1 MLWNFASRKY
11 WLSIKSDFMLMFY
24 VFFFLTKASF
34 FKTQELDSKKRISIF
49 FHVYKYEDKIVNFTI
64 ARYMQ

>member
-1 MLWNFASRKY
+1 
-11 WLSIKSDFMLMFY
+11 MLMFY